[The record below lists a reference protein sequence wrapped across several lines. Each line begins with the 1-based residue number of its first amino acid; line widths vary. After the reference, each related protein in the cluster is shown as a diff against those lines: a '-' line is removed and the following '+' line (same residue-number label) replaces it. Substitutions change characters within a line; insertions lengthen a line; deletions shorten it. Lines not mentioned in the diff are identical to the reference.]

1 MPQSPVK
8 LRYLWYIVSYSSGI
22 DQSQIEIYPIR
33 RGFIRFVWNFWQL
46 EENLHEIFSGWC
58 KNPPGDASGRAQSG
72 STIYL
77 PDSYSK
83 RIQSPVIG
91 RTVTKIPGNTEEI
104 GKFLIYN
111 DFPKSV
117 TGVTTKT
124 VLCRIFS
131 KYQSTIA
138 KHRLQKTKSLH
149 TQFESKIAYEY
160 HPDL

>member
-1 MPQSPVK
+1 MK
-8 LRYLWYIVSYSSGI
+8 
-22 DQSQIEIYPIR
+22 
-33 RGFIRFVWNFWQL
+33 
-46 EENLHEIFSGWC
+46 FSRDSA
-58 KNPPGDASGRAQSG
+58 KNPPGDVLDRAKSG

-104 GKFLIYN
+104 GKCLIYN

-124 VLCRIFS
+124 VLCRIFFKTS
-131 KYQSTIA
+131 KHNSKTPVT
-138 KHRLQKTKSLH
+138 KNQKPPH
-149 TQFESKIAYEY
+149 AV
-160 HPDL
+160 